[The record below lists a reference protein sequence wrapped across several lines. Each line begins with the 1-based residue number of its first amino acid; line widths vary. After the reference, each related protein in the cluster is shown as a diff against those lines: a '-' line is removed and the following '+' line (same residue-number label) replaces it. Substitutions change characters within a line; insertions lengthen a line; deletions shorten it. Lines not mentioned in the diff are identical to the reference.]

1 MPISPSRS
9 QNPSLCVYCGSSN
22 NVAAR
27 HLEAAA
33 ELGRLA
39 AGRGI
44 GIVFGGGRVGLM
56 GALADGAL
64 DAGGRVTG
72 VIPQHLQDQE
82 VGHNG
87 VNEMIVVDSMHA
99 RKRRMFE
106 ISDAFCA
113 LPGGLGTLDETFEIV
128 TWKQLGLHD
137 RPVVLVNVDGFW
149 DPLLALLAHQ
159 LEAGYIR
166 PRHAGLYR
174 VVERIE
180 SVFDAIEATPSPRRP
195 PDSERM

>member
-1 MPISPSRS
+1 MPMPTQG
-9 QNPSLCVYCGSSN
+9 QNRALCVYCGSSN

-72 VIPQHLQDQE
+72 VIPQHLQDLE

-87 VNEMIVVDSMHA
+87 IHEMIVVDSMHA

-180 SVFDAIEATPSPRRP
+180 SVFDAIEAPPSPRRP

>member
-1 MPISPSRS
+1 MPPTSEIRA
-9 QNPSLCVYCGSSN
+9 LCVYCGSSN
-22 NVAAR
+22 AVAAR

-44 GIVFGGGRVGLM
+44 GIVFGGGHVGLM

-64 DAGGRVTG
+64 EAGGKVTG
-72 VIPQHLQDQE
+72 IIPEHLRDLE
-82 VGHNG
+82 VGHRG
-87 VNEMIVVDSMHA
+87 VTEMIVVDSMHA
-99 RKRRMFE
+99 RKRRMAE

-113 LPGGLGTLDETFEIV
+113 LPGGLGTLDETFEII

-137 RPVVLVNVDGFW
+137 KPVVLVNLDGFW

-166 PRHAGLYR
+166 PQHAGLYR
-174 VVERIE
+174 VVARIE
-180 SVFDAIEATPSPRRP
+180 SVFDAIEAAPPPRRP
-195 PDSERM
+195 PDSARM

>member
-1 MPISPSRS
+1 
-9 QNPSLCVYCGSSN
+9 
-22 NVAAR
+22 
-27 HLEAAA
+27 
-33 ELGRLA
+33 
-39 AGRGI
+39 
-44 GIVFGGGRVGLM
+44 M

-174 VVERIE
+174 VVESIE
-180 SVFDAIEATPSPRRP
+180 SVFDAIEAPPSPRHP
-195 PDSERM
+195 PDSARM

>member
-1 MPISPSRS
+1 MPMPTQG
-9 QNPSLCVYCGSSN
+9 QNRALCVYCGSSN
-22 NVAAR
+22 NVAPR

-72 VIPQHLQDQE
+72 VIPQHLQDLE
-82 VGHNG
+82 VGHDG
-87 VNEMIVVDSMHA
+87 ISEMIVVDSMHT

-180 SVFDAIEATPSPRRP
+180 AVFDAIEAAPPPRRP
-195 PDSERM
+195 ADSERM

>member
-1 MPISPSRS
+1 MPVNASTSKFTA
-9 QNPSLCVYCGSSN
+9 LCVYCGSSN
-22 NVAAR
+22 NVAPR

-82 VGHNG
+82 AGHNG
-87 VNEMIVVDSMHA
+87 VNEMIVVDSMHT

-195 PDSERM
+195 PDSKRM

>member
-1 MPISPSRS
+1 MPTQG
-9 QNPSLCVYCGSSN
+9 QNRALCVYCGSSN

-180 SVFDAIEATPSPRRP
+180 SVFDAIEAPPSPRRP
-195 PDSERM
+195 PDSARM

>member
-1 MPISPSRS
+1 
-9 QNPSLCVYCGSSN
+9 
-22 NVAAR
+22 VAAR

-174 VVERIE
+174 VVESIE
-180 SVFDAIEATPSPRRP
+180 SVFDAIEAPPSPRHP
-195 PDSERM
+195 PDSARM

>member
-1 MPISPSRS
+1 MPMPTQG
-9 QNPSLCVYCGSSN
+9 QNRTLCVYCGSSN

-82 VGHNG
+82 AGHNG
-87 VNEMIVVDSMHA
+87 VDEMIVVDSMHA

-174 VVERIE
+174 VVETIE
-180 SVFDAIEATPSPRRP
+180 SVFDAIEATPSPRHP
-195 PDSERM
+195 PDGAPM